1 MFFLPLFSSV
11 LAAAFLFAAFS
22 APENTGN
29 IAVSVF
35 FFALALVAF
44 LVIRKKQA
52 RPAGRAS
59 AGLSPW
65 LIIFISWIA
74 WVALFVSF
82 IFHGFR
88 ISNFFLTLLLIGL
101 SFIVLVLFTV
111 HQLTEPSKRA
121 RKAAAARQAAGSPA
135 PSSGSAAGSGSV
147 TFRVA
152 GTTFEND
159 DGTSRQDILRNMK
172 FGDAPWAEDPEDLMV
187 TIEEETYEGELA
199 FAVFIND
206 YQVGFV
212 PKNCIQKVETARQNV
227 ASCFVSDVKITGGGT
242 AEDGWKLSYGCT
254 ITLEY

>member
-1 MFFLPLFSSV
+1 M
-11 LAAAFLFAAFS
+11 
-22 APENTGN
+22 
-29 IAVSVF
+29 VSV
-35 FFALALVAF
+35 A
-44 LVIRKKQA
+44 
-52 RPAGRAS
+52 
-59 AGLSPW
+59 
-65 LIIFISWIA
+65 IA
-74 WVALFVSF
+74 WVAYCVLFVQF
-82 IFHGFR
+82 LFHGFR
-88 ISNFFLTLLLIGL
+88 IRDFITTILIVGVL
-101 SFIVLVLFTV
+101 FILLVLWTV
-111 HQLTEPSKRA
+111 HKLTEPSKRA

-159 DGTSRQDILRNMK
+159 DGTSRQDILRHMK

-187 TIEEETYEGELA
+187 TIEEETYEGEPA

-212 PKNCIQKVETARQNV
+212 PKNYIQKVETARQNV

-242 AEDGWKLSYGCT
+242 AEDGRKLSYGCS